1 MEQWG
6 KEDVGID
13 LVFYSERKRICAKI
27 LVLRCLLTIT
37 GTMFTRYFVFILL
50 QLRSALELLRS
61 LFCSV
66 FTDGTEGKIRRTMR
80 IWFAARTGMKW
91 WTSSWIIRLHKM
103 CLKKTIYNDL
113 ENRVTRVNRIA
124 SLRPWER
131 TFSWGKRPLS
141 SADAETSWQPR
152 IQSTMSPQP
161 APW

>member
-6 KEDVGID
+6 KEDVGIEVD
-13 LVFYSERKRICAKI
+13 CYSERKRICART

-37 GTMFTRYFVFILL
+37 GTMFMRCFVFDLL
-50 QLRSALELLRS
+50 QLRSALELWRS
-61 LFCSV
+61 LFCSA

-80 IWFAARTGMKW
+80 IWFAAKTGTKW
-91 WTSSWIIRLHKM
+91 WTSSWIIRLHKVF
-103 CLKKTIYNDL
+103 LKKTKHNDL
-113 ENRVTRVNRIA
+113 ENRVTRIA

-152 IQSTMSPQP
+152 IQNTISPQP